1 MIRLIASDMDGT
13 LLDSQKRMPPH
24 FDDAVHA
31 LCAQGVRFAV
41 ASGRQY
47 ESLLRDFT
55 QIQDDILFIA
65 ENGALV
71 MDRGRRL
78 FVDPVP
84 REHLSAVIDAV
95 RAIPGA
101 HPILCTAEG
110 AFIED
115 RTPAFMHDA
124 LMYYA
129 RCEVVP
135 DLLAL
140 CGREDVCKIAVFDP
154 GGAEAHS
161 HPQLKAAFPELA
173 VILSGERW
181 SDIMRPGVNKGKA
194 MRAIQ
199 RILGISPDACMAF
212 GDYLNDLELM
222 NACTHSYAMAN
233 AHPLLKAAARH
244 EAPSNDENG
253 VLRVIARAFDIAV

>member
-24 FDDAVHA
+24 FEDAVRA

-71 MDRGRRL
+71 MEHGKRL

-84 REHLSAVIDAV
+84 KEHLKGVIEAV
-95 RAIPGA
+95 RAIEDA
-101 HPILCTAEG
+101 YPILCTAEG

-115 RTPAFMHDA
+115 CAPDFMHDA

-129 RCEVVP
+129 RCERVP
-135 DLLAL
+135 DLLRL

-154 GGAEAHS
+154 TGAEAHS
-161 HPQLKAAFPELA
+161 NPQLKGAFPDLA
-173 VILSGERW
+173 VILSGDRW
-181 SDIMRPGVNKGKA
+181 SDIMRPGVNKGTA

-199 RILGISPDACMAF
+199 RILGISPGECMAF

-222 NACTHSYAMAN
+222 GACTHSYAMAN
-233 AHPLLKAAARH
+233 AHPQLKAAARH
-244 EAPSNDENG
+244 GAPSNDENG
-253 VLRVIARAFDIAV
+253 VLRVIAKTFKLPI

>member
-13 LLDSQKRMPPH
+13 LLDSRKRMPPR
-24 FDDAVHA
+24 FEDAVRA
-31 LCAQGVRFAV
+31 LAARGVRFAV

-55 QIQDDILFIA
+55 RVQDDILFIA

-78 FVDPVP
+78 LVDPVP
-84 REHLSAVIDAV
+84 ARHLPGVIAAV
-95 RAIPGA
+95 RALPDA
-101 HPILCTAEG
+101 YPILCTAEG

-115 RTPAFMHDA
+115 REPDFLQNAM
-124 LMYYA
+124 MYYA
-129 RCEVVP
+129 RCEIVS
-135 DLLAL
+135 DLSAL
-140 CGREDVCKIAVFDP
+140 CAREDVCKVAVFDP
-154 GGAEAHS
+154 LGAERRSNPA
-161 HPQLKAAFPELA
+161 LKAAFPALS
-173 VILSGERW
+173 VILSGDRW
-181 SDIMRPGVNKGKA
+181 SDIMRPGVNKGTA

-199 RILGISPDACMAF
+199 ESLGIAPEECMAF

-222 NACTHSYAMAN
+222 HACGGSYAMAN
-233 AHPLLKAAARH
+233 AHPLLKAAARY

-253 VLRVIARAFDIAV
+253 VLRVIADTFSLPL